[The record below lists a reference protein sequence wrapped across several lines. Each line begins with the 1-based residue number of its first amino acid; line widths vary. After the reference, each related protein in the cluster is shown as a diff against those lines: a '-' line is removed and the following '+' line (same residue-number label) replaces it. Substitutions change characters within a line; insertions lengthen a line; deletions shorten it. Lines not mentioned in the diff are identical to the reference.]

1 MHKTIVFIL
10 SACFLLNGCQADTD
24 SSAKSHYDHINREIK
39 ILKAQAQTTAAGSN
53 IRIVVNM
60 LTTNSSDYAALDS
73 LFQYTDQNIIAAKK
87 PVVLHRSGLKFGLAD
102 AGFKARLDIVKSNL
116 KYSEET
122 ELFLV
127 LADGATG
134 HIDVGTEIAV
144 PTFSYLGRWYSA
156 AEYRFRR
163 AGKSLKVTAHRLP
176 NDMIA
181 MKLTP
186 VFSRFTNDAA
196 DMELTELTTAVTAP
210 PGRTII
216 IGGTTGRDKS
226 IATALFSGRS
236 KGEKTQTLI
245 TVTPFIR

>member
-1 MHKTIVFIL
+1 MIFIL
-10 SACFLLNGCQADTD
+10 SVCLLLAGCQPAAD
-24 SSAKSHYDHINREIK
+24 SSAENHFDRINREIES
-39 ILKAQAQTTAAGSN
+39 LKAQAQTTAASSN

-144 PTFSYLGRWYSA
+144 PT
-156 AEYRFRR
+156 
-163 AGKSLKVTAHRLP
+163 
-176 NDMIA
+176 
-181 MKLTP
+181 
-186 VFSRFTNDAA
+186 
-196 DMELTELTTAVTAP
+196 
-210 PGRTII
+210 
-216 IGGTTGRDKS
+216 
-226 IATALFSGRS
+226 
-236 KGEKTQTLI
+236 
-245 TVTPFIR
+245 

>member
-1 MHKTIVFIL
+1 MHKTMVFIL
-10 SACFLLNGCQADTD
+10 SACFLLTGCQPAAD
-24 SSAKSHYDHINREIK
+24 SSAKSHFDRLNREIEL
-39 ILKAQAQTTAAGSN
+39 LKAQAQTTAAGSN

-73 LFQYTDQNIIAAKK
+73 LFQYADQNIIAAKK
-87 PVVLHRSGLKFGLAD
+87 PDILHRSGLKLGLAN
-102 AGFKARLDIVKSNL
+102 AGFKVRLDIVKSNL

-122 ELFLV
+122 ELFLI

-134 HIDVGTEIAV
+134 YIDIGTEIAV
-144 PTFSYLGRWYSA
+144 PAFSYLGRWYSA

-186 VFSRFTNDAA
+186 VFSRFTNDDA

-210 PGRTII
+210 PGKTII
-216 IGGTTGRDKS
+216 IGGTTGQDKS
-226 IATALFSGRS
+226 IATALLSS
-236 KGEKTQTLI
+236 HIAGEKTQTLI
-245 TVTPFIR
+245 TVTPYIQ

>member
-1 MHKTIVFIL
+1 MAKSMIFIL
-10 SACFLLNGCQADTD
+10 SVCLLFAGCRPAAD
-24 SSAKSHYDHINREIK
+24 SSAESHFDRINREIE
-39 ILKAQAQTTAAGSN
+39 ILKAQARTTPTGSN

-60 LTTNSSDYAALDS
+60 LTTNSSDYTALDS

-87 PVVLHRSGLKFGLAD
+87 PDVLHRSGLKLGLAY
-102 AGFKARLDIVKSNL
+102 AEFEVRLDIVKNNL

-134 HIDVGTEIAV
+134 HIDIGTEIAV

-186 VFSRFTNDAA
+186 VFSRFTNDDA

-210 PGRTII
+210 PGKTII

-245 TVTPFIR
+245 TVTPFIW

>member
-1 MHKTIVFIL
+1 MHKTIAFIL
-10 SACFLLNGCQADTD
+10 SACLLLTGCQADTD
-24 SSAKSHYDHINREIK
+24 SSAKSHYDRLNREIE
-39 ILKAQAQTTAAGSN
+39 ILKAQAQTTPTGSN

-60 LTTNSSDYAALDS
+60 LTTNSSDYDLLDS
-73 LFQYTDQNIIAAKK
+73 LFQYTDQNIIATKK
-87 PVVLHRSGLKFGLAD
+87 PDVLHRSGLKLGLAN
-102 AGFKARLDIVKSNL
+102 AGFKVRLDIIKSNL

-134 HIDVGTEIAV
+134 YIDVGTEIAV
-144 PTFSYLGRWYSA
+144 PAFYYLGRWYSA
-156 AEYRFRR
+156 ADYRFRR
-163 AGKSLKVTAHRLP
+163 AGKSLKVTAHKLP

-186 VFSRFTNDAA
+186 VFSRFTSDAA
-196 DMELTELTTAVTAP
+196 NMELTELTTAVTAP
-210 PGRTII
+210 PGKTII
-216 IGGTTGRDKS
+216 IGGTTGQDKS

-245 TVTPFIR
+245 TVTPFIW